1 MRMRYY
7 NINTRKTSSVGTPRS
22 PPPARAKSLTP
33 HTSRSNGPH
42 TSHLDEN
49 AIINDSPQS
58 YFYTI
63 KRIGKLSYCTDMNP
77 PNPPTTFSSTAFK
90 ICRKNVCKYFGD
102 TSMPTLKKNQLK
114 KLCES
119 ISTDEDKLHANI
131 YFLPE
136 DHVDSNNSMI
146 LQVQG
151 NAVLVDQLIALIN
164 EHYNEFI
171 SRYNQIKLLEDPMS
185 IEIEVLIQKALNK
198 PLGICILN
206 QQYTSYSK
214 VRRFVL
220 PPLVNSDTTTVC
232 PISDQ
237 IDGVFPIPSKIRG
250 EIHNVLGNVI
260 NKGIVLLEL
269 NHVQVRSKDEILKIW
284 TEQLFGSFII
294 AKFLIN
300 KDTDIRHV
308 SLDRIVKNSSAIR
321 RRDGKKYVGDY
332 EFNLENNT
340 WELTTRRSAGI
351 KEGFTMS
358 RKIKSVEAKE
368 RNYKDRLTKEKKETK
383 ATREKREN
391 KVLRIER
398 KKNPILKE
406 NKISKSTSS
415 EMNKKSTIQPKI
427 PKKKTNPEIENN
439 MIHSPTIP
447 KKKPNNASITGGPL
461 LNLLLQKGALNNK
474 SSNSQASIQ
483 KNKKPD
489 RPRSKNKNKN
499 NNNSFGPF
507 EGPNHR
513 ANNHNTNPFNSAF
526 PNNNNHRYNG
536 PPQSHGHNPQRPQN
550 YARNNSSS
558 SSQSISHRNQA
569 NKRTRLDETKNNNA
583 PPKKK
588 VKVVSI
594 LRRGNSNSINNESN
608 SNNRNTSNR
617 VQFESAGKLEEFHFI
632 ENRHMIQQRESAETL

>member
-1 MRMRYY
+1 MWGLPAPRQGQ
-7 NINTRKTSSVGTPRS
+7 ITHISEKKIANTKKKEQR
-22 PPPARAKSLTP
+22 PPPTTP
-33 HTSRSNGPH
+33 HLH
-42 TSHLDEN
+42 EN
-49 AIINDSPQS
+49 NAINDSPQS
-58 YFYTI
+58 YFY
-63 KRIGKLSYCTDMNP
+63 IGKLSCCTDMNP
-77 PNPPTTFSSTAFK
+77 PNPPTTFTSTAFK
-90 ICRKNVCKYFGD
+90 ICRKNVCRYFGD

-136 DHVDSNNSMI
+136 DHVDSNNTMI

-151 NAVLVDQLIALIN
+151 NAVLVDQLIALIDK
-164 EHYNEFI
+164 HYKEFI

-185 IEIEVLIQKALNK
+185 IEIEVLIQKARNK
-198 PLGICILN
+198 PLGIGFFE

-237 IDGVFPIPSKIRG
+237 IDGVFTIPSKTRG

-269 NHVQVRSKDEILKIW
+269 NRVQVRSKEEIIKIW
-284 TEQLFGSFII
+284 TEQLFGGFII

-358 RKIKSVEAKE
+358 RKTKSVEAKE
-368 RNYKDRLTKEKKETK
+368 RNYKDRFIKEKKATK

-391 KVLRIER
+391 KVIRVER

-406 NKISKSTSS
+406 NKKSKSTSS
-415 EMNKKSTIQPKI
+415 EIKKKSTIQPKI

-439 MIHSPTIP
+439 IIHSPAIP
-447 KKKPNNASITGGPL
+447 KKKPNSASITGGPL
-461 LNLLLQKGALNNK
+461 LNLLLQKGALDNK

-489 RPRSKNKNKN
+489 RPRSKNN

-513 ANNHNTNPFNSAF
+513 ANNHNTKPFNSTF
-526 PNNNNHRYNG
+526 PNNNNHRYNA
-536 PPQSHGHNPQRPQN
+536 PPQSHGHNPRTPPH
-550 YARNNSSS
+550 YARNNSFSS
-558 SSQSISHRNQA
+558 SKSISHRNQA

-588 VKVVSI
+588 VKLVSI

-617 VQFESAGKLEEFHFI
+617 VQFESEGRLEEFHFI
-632 ENRHMIQQRESAETL
+632 ENRHMIQQRENAERL